1 MKDARITLS
10 TVGVGAEYDPKLRT
24 IAEATGGRFYE
35 ALHFDDIPGVF
46 FDETVRVARRGIVER
61 DFTPALGTPL
71 GSASAAVRGLREVP
85 PLHGY
90 NAVTERDTAQV
101 ALVAPGGDPILAQW
115 QYGLGRAAAWTSDFK
130 GQWARDWV
138 AWEGFG
144 RFAAGLIEALITT
157 PVAEGFELSAAATG
171 PALSVDLRTDPA
183 LSRLETSANR
193 PLGRLLA
200 SDGSVL
206 DVPLVEREPGRFRG
220 TIPLPAAG
228 VYRVQVVDAN
238 SQLLATSGAVVPP
251 SAEYLQP
258 GGNPGLLRALAEESG
273 GQIEPSPAAV
283 WERPPVQA
291 RRSSPVTWPLLWL
304 AAALWPL
311 DIAVRRLMMPRTM
324 LPALRPIPRPESAAS
339 SMRRRAEVLSRARQA
354 APVAGAES
362 PARGTLGS
370 SSTSTA
376 QKSAAVHSPVSEERT
391 QPDWRRMRR
400 SIPERPADRDRR

>member
-1 MKDARITLS
+1 
-10 TVGVGAEYDPKLRT
+10 
-24 IAEATGGRFYE
+24 
-35 ALHFDDIPGVF
+35 
-46 FDETVRVARRGIVER
+46 
-61 DFTPALGTPL
+61 
-71 GSASAAVRGLREVP
+71 
-85 PLHGY
+85 
-90 NAVTERDTAQV
+90 
-101 ALVAPGGDPILAQW
+101 VAPGGDPILAQW
-115 QYGLGRAAAWTSDFK
+115 QYGLGRAIAWTSDFK

-138 AWEGFG
+138 AWDGFG
-144 RFAAGLIEALITT
+144 RFAAGLIEELITT
-157 PVAEGFELSAAATG
+157 PVAEGFELSATAVG
-171 PALSVDLRTDPA
+171 PALSIDLRADPA
-183 LSRLETSANR
+183 LSGLAASANR

-206 DVPLVEREPGRFRG
+206 EVPLVEREPGRFRG

-238 SQLLATSGAVVPP
+238 SRLLATSGAVVPP

-283 WERPPVQA
+283 WEWPPIQA

-311 DIAVRRLMMPRTM
+311 DIAARRLMLPHAM
-324 LPALRPIPRPESAAS
+324 LPTLARAIGPRLLRPIPRPETAAS

-354 APVAGAES
+354 APAIDAELPMPAG
-362 PARGTLGS
+362 GTS
-370 SSTSTA
+370 KTSSTSTS
-376 QKSAAVHSPVSEERT
+376 QKPAVNPAAVRSSASEERA